1 MAFSLDR
8 LTRCF
13 SSHFAEEVVY
23 RPAKGL
29 PRRIKAVVD
38 RQSPVPIGESRPIQF
53 LLIEVDNDPITGI
66 TADEID
72 TGRDRIEVARV
83 VGGVPESRDIGQ
95 VVNQDEGRITMEVR

>member
-13 SSHFAEEVVY
+13 SSHFAEWVVY
-23 RPAKGL
+23 QPAKGS

-53 LLIEVDNDPITGI
+53 MLVEVDNDPITGI
-66 TADEID
+66 TAVEID
-72 TGRDRIEVARV
+72 TGRDRILLPRE
-83 VGGVPESRDIGQ
+83 VGGQPESRDIGQ
-95 VVNQDEGRITMEVR
+95 IQSQDEGRMILEVR